1 MGRRKP
7 LLTHLKWRSSNI
19 FYRLVP
25 VPCLPVQLFIEYV
38 VAHELIHLEEDNH
51 SKKFW
56 AKLSSVI
63 PDYNERDE
71 WLKKNSPKLIFS
83 KDDL

>member
-1 MGRRKP
+1 
-7 LLTHLKWRSSNI
+7 
-19 FYRLVP
+19 
-25 VPCLPVQLFIEYV
+25 